1 MSLYDWDTNPANN
14 TAKPGIDWSEGMLP
28 SAVNNSARQ
37 MMADLKAFLVSPV
50 FTGTASF
57 DSINITGTATIANY
71 SGLFG
76 ATVTTGNGVSTGSV
90 ALEIGGARTAE
101 GVSIVDL
108 HATSGSDY
116 DARVIRGG
124 GANGNLDITNV
135 GAGLVRLISQ
145 GAGAV
150 DFYTNNLFR
159 GRFASNGYF
168 GLGTAGP
175 DSPLT
180 IVNDVDQMVNISRPT
195 ANAWSDIRFYS
206 GGVARGLIGADPSN
220 RMALYGDADLAFYT
234 AGTVRGA
241 WLANGNLGIGT
252 TSPTRPLDVNGDV
265 GLSTLRF
272 RGNPNSFVSSDLNF
286 TSFMVDT
293 NDAYSYDCA
302 NNLHQWYI
310 NGARQAYIDGAGNV
324 VASGALQSNSGIVRP
339 GTDPEFYLSFHGG
352 APLINFDSND
362 GLYYD
367 RTFNFYSFLIGSASQ
382 AAISA
387 AGTTIGGPAGGT
399 KGSGTLNAQALYD
412 NGNRVLT
419 SASGAPL
426 VNSQSLA
433 ANGYRVDSQGLV
445 EQWGFVSATA
455 GSVTT
460 VNFPYSSWSACY
472 SVTLTLRVSSS
483 AGVSSDERPEVVIVG
498 APSTAS
504 FVAALSSG
512 ISNCQGFYWRAVG
525 AA

>member
-135 GAGLVRLISQ
+135 GAGLVRVISQ

-175 DSPLT
+175 E
-180 IVNDVDQMVNISRPT
+180 I
-195 ANAWSDIRFYS
+195 
-206 GGVARGLIGADPSN
+206 ADYLRQS
-220 RMALYGDADLAFYT
+220 FI
-234 AGTVRGA
+234 AGR
-241 WLANGNLGIGT
+241 
-252 TSPTRPLDVNGDV
+252 R
-265 GLSTLRF
+265 
-272 RGNPNSFVSSDLNF
+272 
-286 TSFMVDT
+286 
-293 NDAYSYDCA
+293 
-302 NNLHQWYI
+302 
-310 NGARQAYIDGAGNV
+310 
-324 VASGALQSNSGIVRP
+324 
-339 GTDPEFYLSFHGG
+339 
-352 APLINFDSND
+352 
-362 GLYYD
+362 
-367 RTFNFYSFLIGSASQ
+367 
-382 AAISA
+382 
-387 AGTTIGGPAGGT
+387 
-399 KGSGTLNAQALYD
+399 
-412 NGNRVLT
+412 
-419 SASGAPL
+419 
-426 VNSQSLA
+426 
-433 ANGYRVDSQGLV
+433 
-445 EQWGFVSATA
+445 
-455 GSVTT
+455 
-460 VNFPYSSWSACY
+460 
-472 SVTLTLRVSSS
+472 
-483 AGVSSDERPEVVIVG
+483 
-498 APSTAS
+498 
-504 FVAALSSG
+504 
-512 ISNCQGFYWRAVG
+512 
-525 AA
+525 

>member
-37 MMADLKAFLVSPV
+37 MMADLKAFLASPI

-57 DSINITGTATIANY
+57 DSINVTGTATIANY

-135 GAGLVRLISQ
+135 GAGLVRVISQ

-272 RGNPNSFVSSDLNF
+272 RGNPNSWLSSDLNF
-286 TSFMVDT
+286 TSFVTDA

-324 VASGALQSNSGIVRP
+324 IASGALQSNSGIVRP

-387 AGTTIGGPAGGT
+387 SGTTIGAPGGGQ
-399 KGSGTLNAQALYD
+399 KGAGTLNAQALYD
-412 NGNRVLT
+412 SGNRVLA
-419 SASGAPL
+419 SA
-426 VNSQSLA
+426 SQSLGA
-433 ANGYRVDSQGLV
+433 TGYRVDSQGLV
-445 EQWGFVSATA
+445 EQWGFVSAA
-455 GSVTT
+455 GGSTTT
-460 VNFPYSSWSACY
+460 VNFPYTGWSACY
-472 SVTLTLRVSSS
+472 SVLFTPRVSNTSDVS
-483 AGVSSDERPEVVIVG
+483 AAERPEVVIVG
-498 APSTAS
+498 APSTTS
-504 FVAALSSG
+504 FVVALSSG
-512 ISNCQGFYWRAVG
+512 LTNCQGFYWRAVG

>member
-37 MMADLKAFLVSPV
+37 MMADLKAFLASPV
-50 FTGTASF
+50 FTGTANF
-57 DSINITGTATIANY
+57 DSINVTGTATIANY

-135 GAGLVRLISQ
+135 GAGLVRLIAQ

-220 RMALYGDADLAFYT
+220 RMALYSDADLAFYT

-272 RGNPNSFVSSDLNF
+272 RGNPNSWLSSDLNF
-286 TSFMVDT
+286 TSFVTDA

-310 NGARQAYIDGAGNV
+310 NGARQAYIDGTGNV
-324 VASGALQSNSGIVRP
+324 VASGALQSNSGVVRP
-339 GTDPEFYLSFHGG
+339 GTDPEFYLNFNSG

-367 RTFNFYSFLIGSASQ
+367 RTFNFYSFLIGAASHFS
-382 AAISA
+382 ISA
-387 AGTTIGGPAGGT
+387 NGTTIGSPAGGQ
-399 KGSGTLNAQALYD
+399 KGSGSLNASALYD
-412 NGNRVLT
+412 SGNRVLT
-419 SASGAPL
+419 SASGAAL
-426 VNSQSLA
+426 IAAQSLGNPGYIKLTNGWMIQWGQTAMA
-433 ANGYRVDSQGLV
+433 ANGTTTQAYPVAFTSFAIPIPGAITLSTTAQDNSGV
-445 EQWGFVSATA
+445 NSWG
-455 GSVTT
+455 
-460 VNFPYSSWSACY
+460 
-472 SVTLTLRVSSS
+472 
-483 AGVSSDERPEVVIVG
+483 
-498 APSTAS
+498 
-504 FVAALSSG
+504 LSSMVLVNG
-512 ISNCQGFYWRAVG
+512 ENSPMTMPWIVVG
-525 AA
+525 V